1 MNHLF
6 YTSITHNL
14 EDILMRK
21 REKLIS
27 LFLGLIVGKYVSW
40 HRLLNIICFMLKLCI
55 SSFSFVL
62 LAKIRLAARLPIT
75 VSERSVIIS
84 SVSKMR
90 RQVCCFNVITIKK

>member
-27 LFLGLIVGKYVSW
+27 LFLGLIVGKYISW

-55 SSFSFVL
+55 SSFSAVL
-62 LAKIRLAARLPIT
+62 LAKTRLAARLPIT

-90 RQVCCFNVITIKK
+90 RLVCCFNVITIKK